1 MCNTDYS
8 QDEQFRQ
15 MLEQFLNR
23 LITVHG
29 RSREETRFSK
39 DELQRAYDAR
49 KELRRSNFRFIHGN
63 EPD

>member
-29 RSREETRFSK
+29 RSREETRFS
-39 DELQRAYDAR
+39 ERRIAAR
-49 KELRRSNFRFIHGN
+49 L
-63 EPD
+63 

>member
-39 DELQRAYDAR
+39 AELQRAYDAQ
-49 KELRRSNFRFIHGN
+49 KKLRRSNFTFIHGN